1 MSPNPLL
8 AHAYTTARKLVHLM
22 VDDLTEDEWLHQPV
36 PGSNCAA
43 WIVGHLTLITR
54 GALLRNRVHGLP
66 DFPADLKAKV
76 TATSQIAGEQLGFG
90 DTKELLA
97 LFDAHIEAYTSWV
110 GSVTEEALAKEPGT
124 KVPFSTTLA
133 EAIQFGAMHIA
144 MHTGQLT
151 IIRRSLGK
159 PPLF

>member
-1 MSPNPLL
+1 
-8 AHAYTTARKLVHLM
+8 M
-22 VDDLTEDEWLHQPV
+22 VDDLSVAEWLHQPV
-36 PGSNCAA
+36 PGANCAA
-43 WIVGHLTLITR
+43 WIVGHLTLVTR
-54 GALLRNRVHGLP
+54 GALLRNRIRDLP
-66 DFPADLKAKV
+66 EFPADLKAKV

-97 LFDAHIEAYTSWV
+97 LFDAHIEAYLNWV
-110 GSVTEEALAKEPGT
+110 GSVTEESLAKEPGT
-124 KVPFSTTLA
+124 QVPFSSTLA

-151 IIRRSLGK
+151 TIRRSLGK